1 MKRIRTFL
9 ILTLFLVSMTGS
21 AFAAGANTEQQ
32 TAASYLR
39 EAGIMVGN
47 ETGDMMLDQGLT
59 RAQMAAVLTRIVAN
73 PDHVEADS
81 AYYRGQCKFTD
92 VPDWAKVYVGYCAAN
107 HLVAGY
113 GNGLYGP
120 SDPVTPAAACTVMLR
135 CLGDVDMEWTYST
148 ACQTAVELGLS
159 SAEALTGAE
168 ITRGN
173 MAVLIYRTMA
183 KMGYDIEVSE
193 APQSATP
200 AGQAISRNDDGSIN
214 VPSDGSRYDI
224 QMIPCCGHTLI
235 ANDDLTEVA
244 ISGCDTG
251 TDWTT
256 IHEGNAVR
264 FILPS
269 GQEEV
274 VTLREYQYEV
284 LDFAKSVKRF
294 YDACTPKEIPENE
307 FDRNGYTA
315 FWKEWQRRYNDGLML
330 LSLETGREMELSHDG
345 LHYFVSHKDGD
356 WSLYCEESKEMQ
368 LFPGWYALYEN
379 ARFGDK
385 LLRDEIASVCFDAI
399 L

>member
-9 ILTLFLVSMTGS
+9 ILTLFLVSMTSS

-113 GNGLYGP
+113 GNGLYG
-120 SDPVTPAAACTVMLR
+120 SYDPVTPAAACTVMLR
-135 CLGDVDMEWTYST
+135 CLGDVGVEWSYAT
-148 ACQTAVELGLS
+148 ACQTAVELELAP
-159 SAEALTGAE
+159 AEALAGTE

-214 VPSDGSRYDI
+214 VP
-224 QMIPCCGHTLI
+224 
-235 ANDDLTEVA
+235 V
-244 ISGCDTG
+244 
-251 TDWTT
+251 
-256 IHEGNAVR
+256 
-264 FILPS
+264 
-269 GQEEV
+269 
-274 VTLREYQYEV
+274 
-284 LDFAKSVKRF
+284 
-294 YDACTPKEIPENE
+294 
-307 FDRNGYTA
+307 
-315 FWKEWQRRYNDGLML
+315 
-330 LSLETGREMELSHDG
+330 
-345 LHYFVSHKDGD
+345 
-356 WSLYCEESKEMQ
+356 
-368 LFPGWYALYEN
+368 
-379 ARFGDK
+379 
-385 LLRDEIASVCFDAI
+385 
-399 L
+399 

>member
-148 ACQTAVELGLS
+148 ACQTAVELGL
-159 SAEALTGAE
+159 
-168 ITRGN
+168 
-173 MAVLIYRTMA
+173 
-183 KMGYDIEVSE
+183 
-193 APQSATP
+193 
-200 AGQAISRNDDGSIN
+200 
-214 VPSDGSRYDI
+214 
-224 QMIPCCGHTLI
+224 
-235 ANDDLTEVA
+235 
-244 ISGCDTG
+244 
-251 TDWTT
+251 
-256 IHEGNAVR
+256 
-264 FILPS
+264 
-269 GQEEV
+269 
-274 VTLREYQYEV
+274 
-284 LDFAKSVKRF
+284 
-294 YDACTPKEIPENE
+294 
-307 FDRNGYTA
+307 
-315 FWKEWQRRYNDGLML
+315 RR
-330 LSLETGREMELSHDG
+330 
-345 LHYFVSHKDGD
+345 
-356 WSLYCEESKEMQ
+356 
-368 LFPGWYALYEN
+368 
-379 ARFGDK
+379 
-385 LLRDEIASVCFDAI
+385 
-399 L
+399 

>member
-1 MKRIRTFL
+1 
-9 ILTLFLVSMTGS
+9 
-21 AFAAGANTEQQ
+21 
-32 TAASYLR
+32 
-39 EAGIMVGN
+39 MVGN

-159 SAEALTGAE
+159 SAEALAGTE

-214 VPSDGSRYDI
+214 VPSDGSRYVPQAGDVI
-224 QMIPCCGHTLI
+224 RC
-235 ANDDLTEVA
+235 DD
-244 ISGCDTG
+244 G
-251 TDWTT
+251 TNYT
-256 IHEGNAVR
+256 ITDVR
-264 FILPS
+264 
-269 GQEEV
+269 
-274 VTLREYQYEV
+274 R
-284 LDFAKSVKRF
+284 
-294 YDACTPKEIPENE
+294 YDANMFASGPLPELPE
-307 FDRNGYTA
+307 PTC
-315 FWKEWQRRYNDGLML
+315 
-330 LSLETGREMELSHDG
+330 
-345 LHYFVSHKDGD
+345 D
-356 WSLYCEESKEMQ
+356 WSLLPRPELPDAEVRHFTIGDSEYM
-368 LFPGWYALYEN
+368 FIRNLYETRRMLYTLYN
-379 ARFGDK
+379 AIGDNPETWQDGK
-385 LLRDEIASVCFDAI
+385 PVLHPSGNPKVRINLTIADDTQAECFWPWRESEIVAPFNSSPCGTHSLEAWDVYKDGVF
-399 L
+399 LQTEYLVHHTV